1 MFLFLTIITSESRNK
16 RVNIS
21 LIMTPFF
28 LDYPPEDNY
37 GGRMTCEIVMMD
49 VTCEAH
55 CIRATMATQ
64 KLHTLIY
71 GRRKREVHLFLAFLI
86 FSYL

>member
-1 MFLFLTIITSESRNK
+1 MFLFLTIITDESRNE

-28 LDYPPEDNY
+28 LNCPPEDND
-37 GGRMTCEIVMMD
+37 GGRMTCEIAMMD

-55 CIRATMATQ
+55 CIRAQ
-64 KLHTLIY
+64 LWQ
-71 GRRKREVHLFLAFLI
+71 RKNFTH
-86 FSYL
+86 